1 MKIES
6 AAGEFE
12 FQIESLKVTGNDVV
26 FVGKMGVWE
35 AETSMNRDDVLK
47 LLRLIIG
54 NPSFWRFSLKLLPY
68 AVFGR
73 KRNQG
78 SATNE

>member
-12 FQIESLKVTGNDVV
+12 FHIETLKVTGNDVV
-26 FVGKMGVWE
+26 IVGKMGVWE
-35 AETSMNRDDVLK
+35 AETSMDRDDVLK
-47 LLRLIIG
+47 LLRLTIG

-68 AVFGR
+68 AVCGR

>member
-12 FQIESLKVTGNDVV
+12 FHIETLKVAGNDVV
-26 FVGKMGVWE
+26 VLGKMGVWE
-35 AETSMNRDDVLK
+35 AETSMSRDDVLK
-47 LLRLIIG
+47 MLRLTIG
-54 NPSFWRFSLKLLPY
+54 NPLSGGSRCDSCPTRY
-68 AVFGR
+68 SAESATR
-73 KRNQG
+73 G